1 MTITPTGFHHV
12 RITVRDIA
20 ASRKFYDDVFGFDVA
35 YELPDDADEATRE
48 QLWFLFGGVIYQ
60 FAGGLFGLR
69 PVADS
74 GDSFD
79 ENRTGLDHLSFALA
93 SSDDL
98 EAAVATLDR
107 LGIAHEGIKD
117 AGGISILEFRDPD
130 NIALELTAPPKG

>member
-1 MTITPTGFHHV
+1 VTISPTGFHHV
-12 RITVRDIA
+12 RITVRDIER
-20 ASRKFYDDVFGFDVA
+20 SRKFYDDVFGFDVA
-35 YELPDDADEATRE
+35 YELPADADEATRE

-60 FAGGLFGLR
+60 FAGNLFGLR

-79 ENRTGLDHLSFALA
+79 EDRTGLDHLSFELGSAE
-93 SSDDL
+93 DL

-107 LGIAHEGIKD
+107 LGVAHEGIKD

-130 NIALELTAPPKG
+130 NIALELTAPPKA

>member
-1 MTITPTGFHHV
+1 MTISPTDFHHV

-20 ASRKFYDDVFGFDVA
+20 ASRRFYDDVFGFDVA

-60 FAGGLFGLR
+60 FPGGLFGLR
-69 PVADS
+69 PVAD
-74 GDSFD
+74 GADSFD
-79 ENRTGLDHLSFALA
+79 ENRTGLDHLSFALGSFA
-93 SSDDL
+93 DL

-107 LGIAHEGIKD
+107 LGVEHEGIKD

-130 NIALELTAPPKG
+130 NIALELSAPSKG